1 MNVQLDT
8 DLTQGPAL
16 GVQLLRAHV
25 HGATVTTA
33 YSVHRSLGRRPAD
46 LGGLNDDDLGWPAGC
61 RSSTWSWCCLA
72 LIAGVSRR
80 LGEAVD
86 PARAR
91 KALELVLAG
100 VLDLEI
106 RSLKEADRSSG
117 DEHLP
122 GLREGSDTGDCMHGD
137 AADVAG
143 LALDLARVDAGADQQ
158 PVVLGAVANCGGAP
172 DSARRTVEE
181 GQEAVA
187 RGRDLPVGPFTALVT
202 KVVTREPYAS
212 AKRVFWI
219 VDNGASH
226 RGWTAAARLCDAF
239 PTAVMIHTPVHASW
253 LNQIEIYF

>member
-91 KALELVLAG
+91 KTLELVLAG

-122 GLREGSDTGDCMHGD
+122 GLREGSDTGDCMQAPPWTLPAWRSTSPEWKPI
-137 AADVAG
+137 AANPRVSG
-143 LALDLARVDAGADQQ
+143 HWERAR
-158 PVVLGAVANCGGAP
+158 GAV
-172 DSARRTVEE
+172 
-181 GQEAVA
+181 
-187 RGRDLPVGPFTALVT
+187 
-202 KVVTREPYAS
+202 
-212 AKRVFWI
+212 
-219 VDNGASH
+219 
-226 RGWTAAARLCDAF
+226 
-239 PTAVMIHTPVHASW
+239 PTCR
-253 LNQIEIYF
+253 